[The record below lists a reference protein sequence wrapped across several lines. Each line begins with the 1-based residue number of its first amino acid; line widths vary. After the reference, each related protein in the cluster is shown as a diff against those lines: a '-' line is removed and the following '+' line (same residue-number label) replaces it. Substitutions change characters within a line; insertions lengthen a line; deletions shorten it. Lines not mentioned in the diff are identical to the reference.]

1 MPRVLFV
8 LPLLALAACA
18 IPTSRSNIVVVTDNK
33 AVVEPCKKVGDVDG
47 GSGLGG
53 VLLLDQARDSAL
65 ARLKIRAAEIG
76 GTHVL
81 SPVAA
86 LNWKGASTAGV
97 AYSCPN

>member
-1 MPRVLFV
+1 MPRVLFA

-18 IPTSRSNIVVVTDNK
+18 IPTSRSNTVVVTDTK
-33 AVVEPCKKVGDVDG
+33 AVVDPCKKIGDVDG

-65 ARLKIRAAEIG
+65 ARLKVRTAELG

-86 LNWKGASTAGV
+86 LSWKGASTAGI
-97 AYSCPN
+97 AYSCPG